1 MKTLTVVLVVI
12 VFGIQISGYL
22 IQVPTAPPVLF
33 RDPVPSQWLHLQ
45 KLVIPLF
52 ENVCED
58 STDPVIQKLAQ
69 DFTINPADYL
79 EPNAITN
86 LQKLMSAGLLPKGEI
101 FSEYNP
107 EHMKQLKIVYEAFYS
122 AKNFDAFYKV
132 AAWARQN
139 VNCGLYVNAMYM
151 VIQSRKDMAKLSIPA
166 PYEVLPNY
174 FVRKDVLIKATS
186 ILSGQ
191 EVTPTEGLR
200 DEGNT
205 YYLDAN
211 YTGIFYNNE
220 DDSKLAYFRED
231 IGLNSYYY
239 LRKLRLSPWFNSDI
253 NDRYGENIYQMMKQ
267 FGARYNLERYA
278 NGFPEIDGIDWNSLP
293 DIPYDPELLY
303 SDGKEFNH
311 RTMPLEFPVNDE
323 ITLLQTIENNV
334 ATVVSHMRQSGYNK
348 TQILNHLMEILVTGE
363 RSYETLARQLLGKDR
378 TNNGH
383 VSVLEHYMTSLRDPM
398 FWKINK
404 KIVDLVDS
412 ALKLLPTYSRNE
424 LYFPGVEIVNI
435 DVKKMMTACDYF
447 EFDVTDALKLD
458 DSKST
463 FNVKIGQPRLNHKPF
478 TVKLN
483 ISSLVTKKG
492 LVKIYLGPKLSP
504 GELAA
509 KKNLFTLLDV
519 FEVNLKVGTNVISR
533 TSDDMQHFSSDFV
546 SVKTIRKN
554 IEDAEFGLNSL
565 PLKRI
570 EEQIGY
576 PTRLILPKGLTQGL
590 PIQIFVFIAPFTKAS
605 VSSSYS
611 ASNAEFNSAILSPG
625 YPLDLLVED
634 KQLFGLP
641 NALIK
646 YVTIT
651 QKSDSKVENYG
662 GPGVTKQWYGTNTYD
677 PSARPNY
684 SANTRKSFDYNAKKG
699 PTNNEIDENGV
710 SEYDIASENSFNY
723 REEPSEGSF
732 VPKGLNDHNTNV
744 DTVRSLNFMK
754 FDTVLNNNVDLTKL
768 EKKDETDKQLDT
780 DKYTTVK
787 YDEIDSETV
796 VPEKK
801 DVDSDIENKEQEKL
815 TMPRLLKSSQYDYAS
830 KSKYK
835 ESFDY
840 KAKNA
845 KFDKTDYTSK
855 RVDYKKYNSYK
866 PPVEEENLIATT
878 SAPLVKEDAVNDEEI
893 IDTYQP
899 TIEDYASKR
908 KEHYDYKAK
917 KAQFDRKDYT
927 SKRGDYKKY
936 HSPTLLEVQI
946 LDAITSGSL
955 IKDFDD
961 EDKLDIL
968 LDKSAYQPKI
978 EDYAAKRKENY
989 DYKAKKAQFDRKD
1002 YTSKRGDYKKYH
1014 STTLPVEEE
1023 ILDATTSASLIKDDY
1038 VDDEDKLDIL
1048 LDKPTYQR
1056 KIEDYAAKRK
1066 ENYDYKAK
1074 KAQYEKKDYSAKR
1087 KDYNKYRLFNQE
1099 EDHVTTSASTL
1110 LKEDIISDE
1119 ENIDILMDEPSYRAK
1134 NDYASKRKGQ
1144 YDYKTKKA
1152 QFDKKNYSAKRA
1164 EYEKYRTALPKEE
1177 KFTTESVIIIPKDT
1191 NDIIARV
1198 QLEKDDNNLD
1208 FISEIKENNDDV
1220 SNKKDLND
1228 LALKDVDANVIEI
1241 FDPFRLDVRRRTPTV
1256 YDFLFHT
1263 FDYDSPENKVY
1274 E

>member
-1 MKTLTVVLVVI
+1 MKTLTVILVITVL
-12 VFGIQISGYL
+12 GIQISGYL
-22 IQVPTAPPVLF
+22 IQVPTPPPVLF

-45 KLVIPLF
+45 KLMIPLF

-58 STDPVIQKLAQ
+58 STDPVIRKLAQ
-69 DFTINPADYL
+69 DFTINSADYL
-79 EPNAITN
+79 EPNAITT

-122 AKNFDAFYKV
+122 AKNFDVFYKV

-139 VNCGLYVNAMYM
+139 VNCGLYVNAIYM

-200 DEGNT
+200 DEGNA

-231 IGLNSYYY
+231 VGLNSYYY
-239 LRKLRLSPWFNSDI
+239 LRKLRLSPWFNSNI
-253 NDRYGENIYQMMKQ
+253 IDRYGENIYQMMKQ

-293 DIPYDPELLY
+293 DIPYDPELVY

-311 RTMPLEFPVNDE
+311 RTIPLEFPVNDE

-334 ATVVSHMRQSGYNK
+334 AAVVGHMRQSGYNK

-412 ALKLLPTYSRNE
+412 ALKLLPTYSRTE

-435 DVKKMMTACDYF
+435 DVKKMMTAYDYF

-483 ISSLVTKKG
+483 ISSLVSKKG
-492 LVKIYLGPKLSP
+492 LVKIYLGPKLLP

-519 FEVNLKVGTNVISR
+519 FEVNLKVGTNIISR

-570 EEQIGY
+570 EDQIGY
-576 PTRLILPKGLTQGL
+576 PTRLILPKGLSQGL

-625 YPLDLLVED
+625 YPLDLMVED

-651 QKSDSKVENYG
+651 QKGDSKVENYG

-699 PTNNEIDENGV
+699 PSKTGIDDNGV
-710 SEYDIASENSFNY
+710 SEYDIAPEDSVNY
-723 REEPSEGSF
+723 LEEPSKGSF
-732 VPKGLNDHNTNV
+732 VPKALNEHNV
-744 DTVRSLNFMK
+744 ATVRSLNFMK
-754 FDTVLNNNVDLTKL
+754 FDTPLNNNADISKL
-768 EKKDETDKQLDT
+768 DKKDENVKQVDS

-787 YDEIDSETV
+787 NEEVDTEVV
-796 VPEKK
+796 VPEKAN
-801 DVDSDIENKEQEKL
+801 VEPDIENKDQEIL
-815 TMPRLLKSSQYDYAS
+815 TMPRLLKSSAQYDYAS
-830 KSKYK
+830 KSKYR

-840 KAKNA
+840 KAKKA
-845 KFDKTDYTSK
+845 QFDKKDYTST

-866 PPVEEENLIATT
+866 PPVEEKNLIATT
-878 SAPLVKEDAVNDEEI
+878 PAPVIDEDIVNDK
-893 IDTYQP
+893 DMVDVLSDQPSYQP
-899 TIEDYASKR
+899 KIEDYVSKR
-908 KEHYDYKAK
+908 TEQYDYKAK
-917 KAQFDRKDYT
+917 KAQFDKKDY
-927 SKRGDYKKY
+927 SAKRGDYKKY
-936 HSPTLLEVQI
+936 HS
-946 LDAITSGSL
+946 S
-955 IKDFDD
+955 
-961 EDKLDIL
+961 
-968 LDKSAYQPKI
+968 
-978 EDYAAKRKENY
+978 
-989 DYKAKKAQFDRKD
+989 
-1002 YTSKRGDYKKYH
+1002 
-1014 STTLPVEEE
+1014 TLPVEEE
-1023 ILDATTSASLIKDDY
+1023 NLIATTSAALIKDDY
-1038 VDDEDKLDIL
+1038 FNDEENVDIL
-1048 LDKPTYQR
+1048 VKPSYQP
-1056 KIEDYAAKRK
+1056 KNAGYVSKRK

-1074 KAQYEKKDYSAKR
+1074 KAQYEKKDYLAK
-1087 KDYNKYRLFNQE
+1087 K
-1099 EDHVTTSASTL
+1099 TTRNMTHL
-1110 LKEDIISDE
+1110 
-1119 ENIDILMDEPSYRAK
+1119 
-1134 NDYASKRKGQ
+1134 
-1144 YDYKTKKA
+1144 
-1152 QFDKKNYSAKRA
+1152 
-1164 EYEKYRTALPKEE
+1164 
-1177 KFTTESVIIIPKDT
+1177 
-1191 NDIIARV
+1191 
-1198 QLEKDDNNLD
+1198 
-1208 FISEIKENNDDV
+1208 
-1220 SNKKDLND
+1220 NKKKIIWL
-1228 LALKDVDANVIEI
+1228 LQ
-1241 FDPFRLDVRRRTPTV
+1241 
-1256 YDFLFHT
+1256 
-1263 FDYDSPENKVY
+1263 
-1274 E
+1274 

>member
-1 MKTLTVVLVVI
+1 MKTLTVVLVMTVL
-12 VFGIQISGYL
+12 GIQISGYL

-45 KLVIPLF
+45 KLMIPLL

-58 STDPVIQKLAQ
+58 STNPDVRKLAQ
-69 DFTINPADYL
+69 DFTINTADYL

-107 EHMKQLKIVYEAFYS
+107 EHMKQLKFVYEAFYS
-122 AKNFDAFYKV
+122 AKNFVVFYKV

-139 VNCGLYVNAMYM
+139 INCGLYVNAIYM

-200 DEGNT
+200 DEGNA

-211 YTGIFYNNE
+211 YTGIFYNND

-239 LRKLRLSPWFNSDI
+239 LRKLRLSPFYKGDI
-253 NDRYGENIYQMMKQ
+253 NERYGENIYQMMKQ
-267 FGARYNLERYA
+267 FSARYNLERYA
-278 NGFPEIDGIDWNSLP
+278 SGFPEIDPIDWNDLP
-293 DIPYDPELLY
+293 DIPYDPELVY

-311 RTMPLEFPVNDE
+311 RTMPLEFPANDE

-334 ATVVSHMRQSGYNK
+334 AAVVGHMRQSGYNK

-435 DVKKMMTACDYF
+435 DVKKMMTAYDYF

-458 DSKST
+458 DNKSA

-483 ISSLVTKKG
+483 ISSLVSKKG
-492 LVKIYLGPKLSP
+492 LVKIYLGPKLLP

-509 KKNLFTLLDV
+509 KKNLFTLLNV
-519 FEVNLKVGTNVISR
+519 FEVNLKIGTNVISR
-533 TSDDMQHFSSDFV
+533 TSDDMKHFSSDFA

-570 EEQIGY
+570 EDQIGY
-576 PTRLILPKGLTQGL
+576 PTRLILPKGLSQGL
-590 PIQIFVFIAPFTKAS
+590 PIQMFVFIAPFTKAS
-605 VSSSYS
+605 VSNSYPS
-611 ASNAEFNSAILSPG
+611 TNTEFNSAILSPG
-625 YPLDLLVED
+625 YPLDLVVED

-646 YVTIT
+646 YITIT
-651 QKSDSKVENYG
+651 QKGENKVENYG

-684 SANTRKSFDYNAKKG
+684 SANTRKTFDYNAKKG
-699 PTNNEIDENGV
+699 PSKDDENGV
-710 SEYDIASENSFNY
+710 SEYDIAPGDTVNY
-723 REEPSEGSF
+723 IEESSKGSF
-732 VPKGLNDHNTNV
+732 VPKGSNDHNTNV

-754 FDTVLNNNVDLTKL
+754 FDTVVPNNNAEITKL
-768 EKKDETDKQLDT
+768 EKKDDNAKQVDKDN
-780 DKYTTVK
+780 YTTVK
-787 YDEIDSETV
+787 NEEIDKDVV
-796 VPEKK
+796 VPEITEI
-801 DVDSDIENKEQEKL
+801 VPDSENQNQAML
-815 TMPRLLKSSQYDYAS
+815 TIPRLLKLSSYDYAS
-830 KSKYK
+830 SAK
-835 ESFDY
+835 SFDY
-840 KAKNA
+840 KTKKNQ
-845 KFDKTDYTSK
+845 FDK
-855 RVDYKKYNSYK
+855 
-866 PPVEEENLIATT
+866 
-878 SAPLVKEDAVNDEEI
+878 
-893 IDTYQP
+893 
-899 TIEDYASKR
+899 
-908 KEHYDYKAK
+908 
-917 KAQFDRKDYT
+917 KDYT

-936 HSPTLLEVQI
+936 NSYTPPQEEENLLTT
-946 LDAITSGSL
+946 TSAAF
-955 IKDFDD
+955 IK
-961 EDKLDIL
+961 EDVVNDGEMVEML
-968 LDKSAYQPKI
+968 LDQPSYQPK
-978 EDYAAKRKENY
+978 N
-989 DYKAKKAQFDRKD
+989 
-1002 YTSKRGDYKKYH
+1002 
-1014 STTLPVEEE
+1014 V
-1023 ILDATTSASLIKDDY
+1023 
-1038 VDDEDKLDIL
+1038 
-1048 LDKPTYQR
+1048 
-1056 KIEDYAAKRK
+1056 
-1066 ENYDYKAK
+1066 
-1074 KAQYEKKDYSAKR
+1074 
-1087 KDYNKYRLFNQE
+1087 
-1099 EDHVTTSASTL
+1099 
-1110 LKEDIISDE
+1110 
-1119 ENIDILMDEPSYRAK
+1119 
-1134 NDYASKRKGQ
+1134 DYASKGKEP

-1152 QFDKKNYSAKRA
+1152 QFDKKDYSEKRGDYKKYHSVNKLIDEEYRVTTATATLIKEDVINNEQNADLLLEKSSFYPKKDYASKRKEQYDYKAKKAQLDKQDYSAKRGD
-1164 EYEKYRTALPKEE
+1164 YFKYRTLPTKEE
-1177 KFTTESVIIIPKDT
+1177 KVSTESVNIMLEPT
-1191 NDIIARV
+1191 NDVIARV
-1198 QLEKDDNNLD
+1198 QLERDDNNVDML
-1208 FISEIKENNDDV
+1208 SEIKENNA
-1220 SNKKDLND
+1220 NEENND
-1228 LALKDVDANVIEI
+1228 NFPKDVVDTKDTDDDQKMAMLRKAFQMFDTTKSGYIDVLKISTILNTMGQLFDDSELQALIDENDPENSGKINFDGFCNIASHFLEEEDAEAMQQELKEA
-1241 FDPFRLDVRRRTPTV
+1241 FRLYDREGNGYITTSTLKEILAALDDKLSSSDLDGIIAEIDTDGSGTV
-1256 YDFLFHT
+1256 DFDEFMEMMT
-1263 FDYDSPENKVY
+1263 GD
-1274 E
+1274 